1 MSYIQRLTANDQWR
15 LLSYH
20 STMPRV
26 GDYIDDYC
34 SRCKFSSD
42 HVVVSMVGDEVK
54 KVLCRTCN
62 TEHNYRG
69 NKGSKEMTAKDAWN
83 KLFASVS
90 GPAAAEPAKK
100 KSRSKK

>member
-1 MSYIQRLTANDQWR
+1 MAY
-15 LLSYH
+15 
-20 STMPRV
+20 RV

-42 HVVVSMVGDEVK
+42 HTVVSLLGDQVK
-54 KVLCRTCN
+54 KVTCRTCN

-90 GPAAAEPAKK
+90 GPPPGTPEAPKK
-100 KSRSKK
+100 KSRKK